1 MMRSAASVA
10 SPRSWAARNPRSSLL
25 RPPQPSVADR
35 RTLTAPA
42 NAPTGERTR
51 REHVERVAAS
61 LRPGR
66 TDFEADWHAIAD
78 YSGYGEVPALMT
90 TAMGQQ
96 RPKMR
101 HLMDSHPILA
111 FRTIS
116 AGMYSGFSSPNRP
129 WLRLKF
135 ADEGLN
141 EFGAARQWLDATER
155 LVYAMFDASN
165 FYQAARQNY
174 SDMAHFGPAVGIM
187 TEHWEHI
194 APTLPLAIGTYWLG
208 FDDAF
213 RVDTLVRDCP
223 MTVHQV
229 VQKFVAKNGAMD
241 WSAVDA
247 KIKAAWDNSQY
258 QTVIKVKQCIEPGP
272 NGTWQSTI
280 WDCGDQRPGAVLEA
294 KSYAE
299 KPFWA
304 PIWDEHGVGGYGRGL
319 GHHALADMRELH
331 MQAKRK
337 RELTDLLA
345 KPPTAGV
352 AKDLDMRP
360 GAHTYVSD
368 IDAVKA
374 AVPVYQVNPQAIG
387 AVREDIAEIKAQ
399 IDRLTYADLFMAI
412 TNMRGVQPRTVEE
425 ILKRDEEKLTQLGPV
440 VEQVNDNMLPVAV
453 ERMLAIAERGGL
465 LPPAPPDIQ
474 GQALKIEFV
483 SVLAQAQKMLG
494 LSSTERVV
502 GFVGSLSSVFGPQVL
517 DKLDPDALV
526 DDYAERANLPAK
538 ATRDQRAVDEMRA
551 ARAEQDQMAQMA
563 AMAQPARDATQ
574 AAANIAGMSG
584 L

>member
-1 MMRSAASVA
+1 M
-10 SPRSWAARNPRSSLL
+10 
-25 RPPQPSVADR
+25 
-35 RTLTAPA
+35 
-42 NAPTGERTR
+42 GEGTR
-51 REHVERVAAS
+51 REHVEKVAAS
-61 LRPGR
+61 LYPMR
-66 TDFEADWHAIAD
+66 TDYEADWHSIAD
-78 YSGYGEVPALMT
+78 YSGYGGVPALMKT
-90 TAMGQQ
+90 MNGQD

-116 AGMYSGFSSPNRP
+116 SGMYSGFSSPNRP

-135 ADEGLN
+135 ADEDLN
-141 EFGAARQWLDATER
+141 EFSAAREWLDATER
-155 LVYAMFDASN
+155 LIYAMFDASN

-174 SDMAHFGPAVGIM
+174 SDMAHFGPTVGIM
-187 TEHWEHI
+187 TEHWQHI

-229 VQKFVAKNGAMD
+229 VQRFVAKNGMMD
-241 WSAVDA
+241 WAAVCP
-247 KIKAAWDNSQY
+247 KIKNAWDQSKY
-258 QTVIKVKQCIEPGP
+258 QAMVKIKQCIEPGP
-272 NGTWQSTI
+272 GGTWQSTL
-280 WDCGDQRPGAVLEA
+280 WDCGDDRKSAVLEA
-294 KSYAE
+294 KAYAE

-304 PIWDEHGVGGYGRGL
+304 PIWDENGVGGYGRGL

-360 GAHTYVSD
+360 GSHTYVSD
-368 IDAVKA
+368 LDAVQA
-374 AVPVYQVNPQAIG
+374 AKVVYEVNPQAIN
-387 AVREDIAEIKAQ
+387 AVREDIAEIKNC
-399 IDRLTYADLFMAI
+399 IDRLTYADLFLAI

-453 ERMLAIAERGGL
+453 ERMLAIAERGDL
-465 LPPAPPDIQ
+465 LPPAPEEVQ
-474 GQALKIEFV
+474 GRALKIEFV

-517 DKLDPDALV
+517 DKIDPDAIV
-526 DDYAERANLPAK
+526 DDYAERANIPAK
-538 ATRDQRAVDEMRA
+538 AVRDMRQVEELRQSRAQDEQTAQLA
-551 ARAEQDQMAQMA
+551 AL
-563 AMAQPARDATQ
+563 AQPARDATQ
-574 AAANIAGMSG
+574 AAANIAGLSN

>member
-1 MMRSAASVA
+1 VA
-10 SPRSWAARNPRSSLL
+10 EKLSLK
-25 RPPQPSVADR
+25 
-35 RTLTAPA
+35 APA
-42 NAPTGERTR
+42 YSPSGEGTL
-51 REHVERVAAS
+51 REHVERVFAS
-61 LRPGR
+61 LRPKR
-66 TDFEADWHAIAD
+66 TDYEHDWHQIAD
-78 YSGYGEVPALMT
+78 YSGYGQVPALMT
-90 TAMGQQ
+90 TATGDQ
-96 RPKMR
+96 RPRMR

-111 FRTIS
+111 FRTIAS
-116 AGMYSGFSSPNRP
+116 GMYSGFSSPNRP

-141 EFGAARQWLDATER
+141 TFGAAREWLDATER
-155 LVYAMFDASN
+155 LIYAMFDASN

-174 SDMAHFGPAVGIM
+174 ADMAHFGPTVGIM
-187 TEHWEHI
+187 TEHWQHI
-194 APTLPLAIGTYWLG
+194 APTLPLQIGTYWLG

-229 VQKFVAKNGAMD
+229 VQKFVAKNGEMD
-241 WSAVDA
+241 WKAVCP
-247 KIKAAWDNSQY
+247 KVKTAWDQSKY
-258 QTVIKVKQCIEPGP
+258 QALVKVKQCIEPGP
-272 NGTWQSTI
+272 NGTWRSTL
-280 WDCGDQRPGAVLEA
+280 WDAGDDRKNACLEA

-319 GHHALADMRELH
+319 GHDCLADMRELH

-345 KPPTAGV
+345 KPPTVGLP
-352 AKDLDMRP
+352 KDLDMRP
-360 GAHTYVSD
+360 GAHTTVSD
-368 IDAVKA
+368 LDAVKA
-374 AVPVYQVNPQAIG
+374 AVPIYEVNPAAIA
-387 AVREDIAEIKAQ
+387 AVREDIAEIKFA

-440 VEQVNDNMLPVAV
+440 VEQVNDNMLPIAV
-453 ERMLAIAERGGL
+453 ERMMAIAERGGL
-465 LPPAPPDIQ
+465 MPPAPPDIQ

-502 GFVGSLSSVFGPQVL
+502 GFVGSLGQVFGPQVL
-517 DKLDPDALV
+517 DKIDPDAII
-526 DDYAERANLPAK
+526 DDYADRANIPAK
-538 ATRDQRAVDEMRA
+538 AVRDQRAVDELRA

-563 AMAQPARDATQ
+563 ALAQPARDATQ
-574 AAANIAGMSG
+574 AAANIAGMSAV
-584 L
+584 